1 MRARCADSFGDGDD
15 DGRTGTA
22 GPELQ
27 MRGARD
33 TSSATSSSSRVGQ
46 TQGLILGGRRNLLS
60 LFEKGRVVC
69 VTAVRSER
77 LCGKV
82 VFFWR
87 VRNGLVKSEKRE
99 RRYGKQE
106 VRQ

>member
-1 MRARCADSFGDGDD
+1 MRARCADSFGDDDD

-46 TQGLILGGRRNLLS
+46 TQGLTLGGEEKS
-60 LFEKGRVVC
+60 L
-69 VTAVRSER
+69 
-77 LCGKV
+77 
-82 VFFWR
+82 
-87 VRNGLVKSEKRE
+87 
-99 RRYGKQE
+99 
-106 VRQ
+106 